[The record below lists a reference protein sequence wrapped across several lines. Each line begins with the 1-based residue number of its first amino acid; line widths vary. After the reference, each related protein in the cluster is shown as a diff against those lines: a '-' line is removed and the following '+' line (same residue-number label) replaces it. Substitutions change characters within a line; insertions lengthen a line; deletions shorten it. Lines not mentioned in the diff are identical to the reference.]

1 MELTYKNYRAVSEGD
16 RFNLYRMVE
25 VTAKKDTINYKKGEV
40 YDQEVLLGYG
50 YTYEG
55 LCRRIATEE
64 LSLRNEVLPLRDYVG
79 EFRGVLETITLK

>member
-16 RFNLYRMVE
+16 RFNLYRTMR
-25 VTAKKDTINYKKGEV
+25 VTAKKDTVNYKKGEV
-40 YDQEVLLGYG
+40 YDQEALLGYG

-64 LSLRNEVLPLRDYVG
+64 LSLRNDVLPLRDYVG

>member
-16 RFNLYRMVE
+16 RFNLFNG
-25 VTAKKDTINYKKGEV
+25 KKLI
-40 YDQEVLLGYG
+40 GYG
-50 YTYEG
+50 FRYEG

-79 EFRGVLETITLK
+79 LFRAVLETITLK